1 MVNEAK
7 RPTRGSTPAMMEKEI
22 ASGISARA
30 TTRPP
35 RTSIRRRRGERSAAR
50 TDCCCRGVGALV
62 VAGMDGLRSGECWC
76 KKRGRRRI
84 RAWSAPGSQVHRA
97 GAPARARPAAD
108 PRPSGR
114 PRPTV
119 RLLCTERPPA
129 ADYPAAADCPSV
141 ADGPL
146 AVARAVPV
154 PASQAPERR
163 RKQYL
168 NEKGELPSGEPMAA
182 DLSREPVG
190 VRHTDMVDVWI
201 WPAYVG
207 VLLGVTLF
215 AVIFVPTLIVQ
226 TRRYGAPSLRR
237 LIGTAAVAVYGVA
250 LVAYTLLPLPS
261 GDLVQ
266 WCAAHGV
273 GRAQLTPLQFLADI
287 RRETAGLGLR
297 ATLMSRSVLQ
307 VVLNVALFVPLGAL
321 LRRYA
326 GRGILTSTLAAFAV
340 SLLIELTQYTGVW
353 GLIGCSYRVAD
364 VDDLIANTFGG
375 LLGAVLA
382 PVF

>member
-1 MVNEAK
+1 
-7 RPTRGSTPAMMEKEI
+7 
-22 ASGISARA
+22 
-30 TTRPP
+30 
-35 RTSIRRRRGERSAAR
+35 
-50 TDCCCRGVGALV
+50 
-62 VAGMDGLRSGECWC
+62 
-76 KKRGRRRI
+76 
-84 RAWSAPGSQVHRA
+84 
-97 GAPARARPAAD
+97 
-108 PRPSGR
+108 
-114 PRPTV
+114 
-119 RLLCTERPPA
+119 
-129 ADYPAAADCPSV
+129 
-141 ADGPL
+141 
-146 AVARAVPV
+146 
-154 PASQAPERR
+154 
-163 RKQYL
+163 
-168 NEKGELPSGEPMAA
+168 MAA

-207 VLLGVTLF
+207 VLCGGTRS
-215 AVIFVPTLIVQ
+215 ADGCVPTWSGQ
-226 TRRYGAPSLRR
+226 ASRYGAPSLRR

-250 LVAYTLLPLPS
+250 LVAYALLPLPS

-382 PVF
+382 PVFLGWMPLGRQLSRTRLVARPVTVWRRWLGMLIDAFLFTFTVGVLAALWQAFLLV